1 MKNEGCGILRIFL
14 IISAIGIWV
23 VLLVQA
29 PGPILLVTI
38 VGLFAIGILK
48 RK

>member
-1 MKNEGCGILRIFL
+1 MKTLL
-14 IISAIGIWV
+14 TIIAIGVWII
-23 VLLVQA
+23 LLVQA

>member
-1 MKNEGCGILRIFL
+1 MLKTFL
-14 IISAIGIWV
+14 IIWAIGIWV

-38 VGLFAIGILK
+38 VGFFAIGILK